1 MDLEAIKTLLTE
13 TAGADQAA
21 KVVESLSAFVEKAK
35 KDAVTEAEKS
45 LKAKIDEA
53 VKEERVR
60 LETVKLQELEKAKA
74 EADKKI
80 TEEVTKYETILAKK
94 VKSVLE
100 AATVRH
106 GEATLALLKE
116 STVAKGSKLL
126 NEVSAIIA
134 EAKAEIDQAEKA
146 DPKEIAALTA
156 QVTKLTEE
164 LAAKDKAILEQKARA
179 NVDEQTAKTLRESI
193 DTKVT
198 VTVTEGVEATKGKP
212 AAKEHADSTGANV
225 VTEGTA
231 AKKPAFSPEME
242 RMRRVAGITGGKK

>member
-134 EAKAEIDQAEKA
+134 EAEKA

-179 NVDEQTAKTLRESI
+179 NVAEQTAKTLRESI

>member
-80 TEEVTKYETILAKK
+80 TEEVTKYETILA
-94 VKSVLE
+94 
-100 AATVRH
+100 
-106 GEATLALLKE
+106 
-116 STVAKGSKLL
+116 
-126 NEVSAIIA
+126 
-134 EAKAEIDQAEKA
+134 EKA

-156 QVTKLTEE
+156 QVTKLPEE
-164 LAAKDKAILEQKARA
+164 QAAKDKAILEQKARA
-179 NVDEQTAKTLRESI
+179 NVAEQTAKALRESI

-212 AAKEHADSTGANV
+212 AAKEHAARTGANV